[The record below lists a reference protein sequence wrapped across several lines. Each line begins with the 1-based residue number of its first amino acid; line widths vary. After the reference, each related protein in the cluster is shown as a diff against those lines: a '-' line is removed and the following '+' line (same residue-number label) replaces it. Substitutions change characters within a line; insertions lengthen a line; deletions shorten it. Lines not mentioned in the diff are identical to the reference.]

1 MGWGCFSIGDSGGFN
16 MGWRCFSIGDSG
28 GNIIGVYVVVSWL
41 VLCPNM
47 GLVGGGIFCC
57 VF

>member
-1 MGWGCFSIGDSGGFN
+1 MGWGCFSIGDSG
-16 MGWRCFSIGDSG
+16 R
-28 GNIIGVYVVVSWL
+28 NIIGVYVVVSFL